1 VPRTADIV
9 PGSTFLFETCD
20 RLGEGIRSKRAASLR
35 KERRLR
41 AASRKVE
48 TNAMKI
54 TDLRTHVLSAALSQ
68 PFAYSRAWYDTRT
81 AMLVEIETD
90 DGLTG
95 WGECYG
101 PAVMTAAVVRSV
113 APWLIGE
120 DPLRTDFLW
129 QMIYT
134 RLRDHGQKGVVIEGL
149 SGIDIALWD
158 IKGKHFGVPV
168 YQLLGGPLRNEVRA
182 YATGLY
188 RRKSGDPLR
197 YLTEEAA
204 GYVAQGFKAVK
215 LKVGFGVEEDAMVTR
230 AVRDAIGPDIA
241 LMVDANHAYDAV
253 AAIRLGRMIE
263 EHDIGWFEEPVP
275 PEDITGYQ
283 AVKAAL
289 SIPIAGG
296 ECEFTRFGFRH
307 LLVSRAV
314 DIVQPDTCAAGGVS
328 ECKKIADMAEA
339 FGVCYNPHVWGTGI
353 AIAAS
358 LQLLAVLPTHTPNSL
373 APIEPMLEFD
383 RTEHPI
389 RQAVLTQ
396 LLEHVSGIVRV
407 PDGPGLGIEVDRAA
421 LARFAA

>member
-1 VPRTADIV
+1 MI
-9 PGSTFLFETCD
+9 
-20 RLGEGIRSKRAASLR
+20 IK
-35 KERRLR
+35 
-41 AASRKVE
+41 
-48 TNAMKI
+48 NI
-54 TDLRTHVLSAALSQ
+54 RTHVLEAALSQ
-68 PFAYSRAWYDTRT
+68 PFGYSRAWYDSRS

-90 DGLTG
+90 DGLIG

-101 PAVMTAAVVRSV
+101 PARMTSAVVKSV

-129 QMIYT
+129 QTVYA

-168 YQLLGGPLRNEVRA
+168 HRLMGGPLRSEVRA

-188 RRKSGDPLR
+188 RRRSGDPLK
-197 YLTEEAA
+197 YLADEAA
-204 GYVAQGFKAVK
+204 GYIAEGFKAVK
-215 LKVGFGVEEDAMVTR
+215 LKVGFGVEEDAAVTR

-263 EHDIGWFEEPVP
+263 PYDIGWFEEPVP
-275 PEDITGYQ
+275 PEDLAGYR
-283 AVKAAL
+283 AVKSAL

-296 ECEFTRFGFRH
+296 ECEFTRFGFRE
-307 LLVSRAV
+307 LLISRAL
-314 DIVQPDTCAAGGVS
+314 DIVQRDTCAAGGLS

-339 FGVCYNPHVWGTGI
+339 FGVRYNPHVWGTGV

-358 LQLLAVLPTHTPNSL
+358 LQLLAVLPAQTPPSL
-373 APIEPMLEFD
+373 SPVEPMLEFD

-389 RQAVLTQ
+389 RQAILTRPI
-396 LLEHVSGIVRV
+396 EHVGGVVRV
-407 PDGPGLGIEVDRAA
+407 PDGPGLGIEIDREA
-421 LARFAA
+421 LARFAAA

>member
-1 VPRTADIV
+1 MRI
-9 PGSTFLFETCD
+9 
-20 RLGEGIRSKRAASLR
+20 
-35 KERRLR
+35 
-41 AASRKVE
+41 
-48 TNAMKI
+48 TNV
-54 TDLRTHVLSAALSQ
+54 RTHVLQAALSQ
-68 PFAYSRAWYDTRT
+68 PFAYSRAWYDSRS

-90 DGLTG
+90 NGLIG

-101 PAVMTAAVVRSV
+101 PARITSAVVASV

-129 QMIYT
+129 QTIYA

-168 YQLLGGPLRNEVRA
+168 HRLLGGPLRTEVQA

-188 RRKSGDPLR
+188 RRKSGDPLQ
-197 YLTEEAA
+197 YLAEEAA
-204 GYVAQGFKAVK
+204 GYVAAGFKAVK
-215 LKVGFGVEEDAMVTR
+215 LKVGFGVEEDAAVTR
-230 AVRDAIGPDIA
+230 AVREAIGPDVA

-263 EHDIGWFEEPVP
+263 QHDIGWFEEPVP
-275 PEDITGYQ
+275 PEDVAGYR
-283 AVKAAL
+283 AVKSAL

-296 ECEFTRFGFRH
+296 ECEYTRFGFRD

-314 DIVQPDTCAAGGVS
+314 DIIQPDTCAAGGLS

-339 FGVCYNPHVWGTGI
+339 FGIRYNPHVWGTGV

-358 LQLLAVLPTHTPNSL
+358 LQLLAALPAQTPPSL
-373 APIEPMLEFD
+373 ASVQPMLEFD

-389 RQAVLTQ
+389 RQAILTQ
-396 LLEHVSGIVRV
+396 PIEHVGGIVRIL
-407 PDGPGLGIEVDRAA
+407 DGAGLGIEINREA
-421 LARFAA
+421 LACFAAS